1 MLRIWGLLGCFFWG
15 REGPSTDGRKK
26 DSQSGEKAMLQ
37 GTAVPLSMALEGGG
51 IPLSA
56 VSGLPANAISRRAEA
71 RRRALIGQ
79 HALFIIPGA

>member
-1 MLRIWGLLGCFFWG
+1 
-15 REGPSTDGRKK
+15 
-26 DSQSGEKAMLQ
+26 MLQ
-37 GTAVPLSMALEGGG
+37 GAAVPLSMALEGGGG